1 MRLTRHAERRS
12 TERRVPREV
21 IRLIQDYGTSYRSDG
36 AEGLKLDRMAIDLA
50 SEADH
55 RLRADLRRY
64 RGAYVIM
71 SDQGSIITVARE
83 TRRHRRN

>member
-12 TERRVPREV
+12 NERRVPRDV
-21 IRLIQDYGTSYRSDG
+21 IRLIHDFGTTYRSGG
-36 AEGLKLDRMAIDLA
+36 AEGLKLDRTAIDLA
-50 SEADH
+50 SEGDH

-71 SDQGSIITVARE
+71 SDEGTVITVARE
-83 TRRHRRN
+83 TRRHRR